1 MARSTAVLTLSLV
14 GILSGLLGFLMAGGG
29 VVGPARAATREPF
42 GISSFADVVDR
53 VNPAVVHIT
62 VVDET
67 SREEGESREFPRR
80 GEGSGF
86 VVDAKR
92 GLILTNHHLVGTSS
106 HIRVRFADKRE
117 APATLAG
124 TDANTDLALVK
135 VTLPGLQEIPLGDSD
150 SLRVGEWVCAIG
162 NPYVFDHSVTVGVVS
177 SKGRKIW
184 DPTFDSFIQTD
195 AAINPGNSGGPLI
208 NARGEA
214 VGVNAAVSTEG
225 QGIGFAI
232 PINVAREI
240 LDQLRTNGR
249 VSRGYLGVWLHE
261 LDPDLQKLLGAREGH
276 GAVVLDVL
284 PGSAA
289 ENAGIRRYDVITAV
303 AGEAVTDGD
312 QLIRSISAKPPG
324 SRVTLAVFRDGRPT
338 QVEARLTE
346 RTASPSPPPPAS
358 PRGEDRTSFDRLGL
372 AVMNLSGSMRA
383 DLRVPQDRVGVVVDE
398 VAASSSGAD
407 TLEHG
412 DIVVEVNRR
421 PTPDLGAYKKALDSL
436 KPGEV
441 AWLYVYRTTTTP
453 RVSLLAKLDAVIPE
467 ERRVE

>member
-1 MARSTAVLTLSLV
+1 MARSTTVFTVGLV
-14 GILSGLLGFLMAGGG
+14 GLLAAMLGFLAGGG
-29 VVGPARAATREPF
+29 GVAGPARAASRDSF
-42 GISSFADVVDR
+42 GISSFADVVER
-53 VNPAVVHIT
+53 VNPAVVHVT
-62 VVDET
+62 VVDEGT
-67 SREEGESREFPRR
+67 REDADGHDFPRR

-106 HIRVRFADKRE
+106 RIRVRFADKRE
-117 APATLAG
+117 APASLAG
-124 TDANTDLALVK
+124 TDANTDLALIK
-135 VTLPGLQEIPLGDSD
+135 VALPDLQEIPLGDSD

-162 NPYVFDHSVTVGVVS
+162 NPYIFDHSVTVGVVS

-184 DPTFDSFIQTD
+184 DPSFDSFIQTD

-214 VGVNAAVSTEG
+214 VGINAAVSTEG

-240 LDQLRTNGR
+240 LEQLRTHGR
-249 VSRGYLGVWLHE
+249 VSRGYLGVQLHE

-312 QLIRSISAKPPG
+312 QLIRSISAKLPG
-324 SRVTLAVFRDGRPT
+324 SRVTLAVFRDGRQT

-346 RTASPSPPPPAS
+346 RATTPSPAPLSAQ
-358 PRGEDRTSFDRLGL
+358 RGEDRTSFDRLGL
-372 AVMNLSGSMRA
+372 LVTNLSGSMRA

-398 VAASSSGAD
+398 VASSSSGAD

-421 PTPDLGAYKKALDSL
+421 PTPDMGSYKKAIESL
-436 KPGEV
+436 RPGDV

-453 RVSLLAKLDAVIPE
+453 RVSLLAKLDAAIPE
-467 ERRVE
+467 ERRAE